1 MPVIRMYEWA
11 RVAIINYWE
20 KIEPSPHTVEASILV
35 MKEQMDRIP
44 DEVQMLI
51 WNYIFP
57 KHCWK
62 HPVIDKFNRVLV
74 SLPQLQAACL
84 PSLSLGRDRVT
95 FFYIA
100 PKPQGCE
107 ESLLKR
113 IVKVT
118 RLLTD
123 EEKGQRIA
131 NSLFSGLRG
140 QERLLTPPPAR
151 ARHFSKEHLSWI

>member
-1 MPVIRMYEWA
+1 MGLRDQP
-11 RVAIINYWE
+11 AI
-20 KIEPSPHTVEASILV
+20 SMSIDR
-35 MKEQMDRIP
+35 KQMNRIP

-62 HPVIDKFNRVLV
+62 HPVIEKFNRVLV
-74 SLPQLQAACL
+74 SLPQLEAACL

-100 PKPQGCE
+100 PKPRRIRKGWYSPRCVR
-107 ESLLKR
+107 R

-123 EEKGQRIA
+123 EEKGRCLS
-131 NSLFSGLRG
+131 SLSLSGLRDTDRFG
-140 QERLLTPPPAR
+140 NVYTPPNWR
-151 ARHFSKEHLSWI
+151 ARRFSKEHRSWI

>member
-1 MPVIRMYEWA
+1 
-11 RVAIINYWE
+11 
-20 KIEPSPHTVEASILV
+20 
-35 MKEQMDRIP
+35 MKREMERIP

-123 EEKGQRIA
+123 EEKGEVHRW
-131 NSLFSGLRG
+131 NRFSKG
-140 QERLLTPPPAR
+140 LLTITHPTNRR
-151 ARHFSKEHLSWI
+151 AHYHFSKEHLSWI